1 LRFPRWMQ
9 AAMVVL
15 LVVVLAL
22 IVTDTVSDWS
32 DWVVLGGILVAV
44 FGMMIAVNRRQYPT
58 EKRKFTRDSSSR
70 W

>member
-9 AAMVVL
+9 ASLVVL
-15 LVVVLAL
+15 LVIVLAL
-22 IVTDTVSDWS
+22 VVTDTVSDWS

-58 EKRKFTRDSSSR
+58 EKRQFTRDSSSR

>member
-9 AAMVVL
+9 ASLVVL
-15 LVVVLAL
+15 LFIVLAL
-22 IVTDTVSDWS
+22 VVTDTVSDWS

-58 EKRKFTRDSSSR
+58 EKRRFTRDSSSR